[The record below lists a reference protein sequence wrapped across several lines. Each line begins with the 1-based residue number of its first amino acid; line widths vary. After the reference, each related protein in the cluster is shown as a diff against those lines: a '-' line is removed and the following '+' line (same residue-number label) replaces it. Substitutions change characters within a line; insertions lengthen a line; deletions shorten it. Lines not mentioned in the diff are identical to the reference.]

1 MSIRRFHNRFHFA
14 RPREAQQ
21 AQSGQPTVLT
31 QYSRWDNSTPCLN
44 RTAWPFACPPAA
56 PCRTLRLVNPH
67 PLRAQLGFAGLLLLA
82 GLALWAIVSRPLPQV
97 FSQAIPHTNLNPE
110 LQVIRPIVPGDHLQL
125 LYRFWLGMDAL
136 SGHSPPFQNIYEFN
150 LGAAV
155 ARIQPNLYYLPFSLV
170 YAAVAPWAG
179 HAAGWNAAGLASVLL
194 GVWFLGLLA
203 RRFVDSPILAL
214 LAALVAAALP
224 YRWITLFT
232 GSPTGFA
239 MAFPPLLAYGLDR
252 AVRDRSVWGGFLAGL
267 ALLFSFGADI
277 HTFYFS
283 ALATPYFLM
292 FSLWWA
298 APGIRQWPG
307 RIRQAAVPL
316 VAFAL
321 PAAAA
326 SAMGATLNRHLAGSS
341 MAAGRSLAEMA
352 SYSPPALGL
361 VSAEPGGIA
370 SHVYLGIPLL
380 LLIAVLFV
388 AWVVRRFD
396 SGSARPTADAVAVAA
411 GMAAIAI
418 ATLLALGIH
427 GPFAGLPVRL
437 ARKAVPHFTMIRQT
451 VKIFC
456 MLPTLLAPLLALL
469 CGGIFRPWPP
479 RRRRV
484 AMGIAI
490 LLAGWAG
497 WDSLAQ
503 MAPGF
508 CRLPRQNIAYAAVA
522 GDETA
527 NAGRP
532 AHALALPLWPGD
544 SHWSSLY
551 EYAVMLS
558 GVRLV
563 NGYSPAVPAGYYE
576 TVFKKYESLNQG
588 SGDDGQL
595 DDLLA
600 MGVRHLIFHANAFP
614 EKVSPFPA
622 AATLRSLVGHPRLAL
637 IADDGLTFAFRI
649 LPKHVI
655 EHVAPANWVQ
665 TLYCPARQW
674 PWSPPLGIQPTG
686 SAPLTWRTP
695 ICSTPGSRYLLKL
708 ADGTAHPILIP
719 PGSSGIAS
727 LTQPIAGLPDWMQAD
742 LPTPT
747 GALVSAVSGRVV
759 LERALLTAGELP
771 APRPDGS
778 IQIPPALLF
787 HVGHC
792 SPGNDSVRFNPE
804 TVPARRVLY
813 GPDLPFPPG
822 TYDIVLAYRLP
833 AAAGSDDE
841 PPGFFRVLDLSNP
854 QPLVDAALDP
864 AAESVAFPAI
874 SIGSEPIRFEFH
886 YAGHGPVVLDNIRLV
901 PATLQLRPAAP

>member
-1 MSIRRFHNRFHFA
+1 M
-14 RPREAQQ
+14 
-21 AQSGQPTVLT
+21 
-31 QYSRWDNSTPCLN
+31 
-44 RTAWPFACPPAA
+44 
-56 PCRTLRLVNPH
+56 NPH
-67 PLRAQLGFAGLLLLA
+67 PLRAQVGFAGLLLLA
-82 GLALWAIVSRPLPQV
+82 GLALWAIVAWPLPQV

-110 LQVIRPIVPGDHLQL
+110 LQVVRPIVPGDHLQL
-125 LYRFWLGMDAL
+125 LYRFWLGLDAL
-136 SGHSPPFQNIYEFN
+136 TGHSPPFRNIYEFN
-150 LGAAV
+150 LGDDV
-155 ARIQPNLYYLPFSLV
+155 ARLQPNLYYLPFALI

-203 RRFVDSPILAL
+203 RRFVDSPVLAL
-214 LAALVAAALP
+214 LAALVATALP

-252 AVRDRSVWGGFLAGL
+252 AVRDRSVWGGFLAGF
-267 ALLFSFGADI
+267 ALLFSYGADV
-277 HTFYFS
+277 HTFYFC
-283 ALATPYFLM
+283 ALATPFFLL

-298 APGIRQWPG
+298 APEFRQWPG
-307 RIRQAAVPL
+307 RIRRAAGPL

-326 SAMGATLNRHLAGSS
+326 IGMGTTMSRHLAGSS

-361 VSAEPGGIA
+361 VSAAPGGIA

-380 LLIAVLFV
+380 LLVAVLFV
-388 AWVVRRFD
+388 AWAGRRFN
-396 SGSARPTADAVAVAA
+396 SGSTRSTAEVMAVAA
-411 GMAAIAI
+411 GINAIAI
-418 ATLLALGIH
+418 VTMLALGIH

-437 ARKAVPHFTMIRQT
+437 ARQVVPHFTMIRQT
-451 VKIFC
+451 VKIY
-456 MLPTLLAPLLALL
+456 TLLPALLVPLLALL
-469 CGGIFRPWPP
+469 MQGIFHNWRS
-479 RRRRV
+479 RRRLV
-484 AMGIAI
+484 AGGATV
-490 LLAGWAG
+490 LLAGWAV
-497 WDSLAQ
+497 WDSAAQ
-503 MAPGF
+503 LVPGL
-508 CRLPRQNIAYAAVA
+508 CRLPRQNVAYAAVA
-522 GDETA
+522 GDDNA

-532 AHALALPLWPGD
+532 AHALAIPLWPGD

-576 TVFKKYESLNQG
+576 TTFKKYESLNQG
-588 SGDDGQL
+588 FADDAQL

-600 MGVRHLIFHANAFP
+600 MGVGHLIFHANAFP

-622 AATLRSLVGHPRLAL
+622 AATLRALVGHPRLAL

-649 LPKHVI
+649 LPKHAI
-655 EHVAPANWVQ
+655 EHIALANWVQ
-665 TLYCPARQW
+665 ALYCPARQW
-674 PWSPPLGIQPTG
+674 NWSPPLGIQPAG
-686 SAPLTWRTP
+686 SVPLTWRTP
-695 ICSTPGSRYLLKL
+695 VCPASGLRYLLKL
-708 ADGTAHPILIP
+708 ETGTDHPILIP

-727 LTQPIAGLPDWMQAD
+727 LTHPIAGLPDWTQAD

-747 GALVSAVSGRVV
+747 GALVSAVSGPVV
-759 LERALLTAGELP
+759 LERALLTAGALP
-771 APRPDGS
+771 APRPDGA

-787 HVGHC
+787 HVGH
-792 SPGNDSVRFNPE
+792 SAPGQNSVRFDPE

-813 GPDLPFPPG
+813 GPDLPLPPG
-822 TYDIVLAYRLP
+822 IYDVVLDYRLP
-833 AAAGSDDE
+833 HGSGAAA
-841 PPGFFRVLDLSNP
+841 PPGFFRVLDLSDP

-864 AAESVAFPAI
+864 AANSMGFPAI
-874 SIGSEPIRFEFH
+874 SLGPDPIRLEFH
-886 YAGHGPVVLDNIRLV
+886 YAGNGPVVLDNIRFV